1 MLHTTQCDVSLA
13 PVRSAQLFTWMG
25 VVMVGCGEV
34 VWQMRVQGKVR
45 RAHHVQKFLLVRVP
59 GTVMVVLRV
68 GRHGRGPP
76 RVFAAPV
83 VLC

>member
-1 MLHTTQCDVSLA
+1 
-13 PVRSAQLFTWMG
+13 MG
-25 VVMVGCGEV
+25 VVVVVVCGEV
-34 VWQMRVQGKVR
+34 VWQMRVQGKIR
-45 RAHHVQKFLLVRVP
+45 RAHHVQKFLLVRIP

-76 RVFAAPV
+76 GVLAAPV